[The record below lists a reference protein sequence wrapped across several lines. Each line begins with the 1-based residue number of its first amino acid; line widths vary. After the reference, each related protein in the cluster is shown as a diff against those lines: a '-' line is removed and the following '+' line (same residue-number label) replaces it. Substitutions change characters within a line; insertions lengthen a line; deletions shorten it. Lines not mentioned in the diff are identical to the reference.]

1 MASEIYA
8 SAAFEAGEAET
19 AAAIFYQG
27 QAKIPY
33 DIPCTTYNWL
43 SLYLREEPTI
53 FSHLKEEKLYGWTDL
68 QADLGGLSGLL
79 LGLSLHGGIQFVIGS
94 ARRLFS

>member
-1 MASEIYA
+1 MIHRVH
-8 SAAFEAGEAET
+8 
-19 AAAIFYQG
+19 
-27 QAKIPY
+27 
-33 DIPCTTYNWL
+33 NLL
-43 SLYLREEPTI
+43 SLHLLQESTI

-94 ARRLFS
+94 ARRLFT